1 MRTVVSFFI
10 FVLLVITLSPLLAY
24 PSYFILQNFTDYP
37 FHKLVGHVTLICGLI
52 FSGFYLKY
60 HQMYSRQSF
69 GFDGSK
75 KVFLKKLLQGIL
87 AGILILALP
96 KLFLLLFDVH
106 QIKPNLDYFWSNL
119 FLIFIKAIL
128 SGLVVGLIEE
138 SIFRG
143 ALFSSLYKK
152 TSAIVTV
159 SLTSLVYAAV
169 HFLKYRAVAEGTE
182 ITWVT
187 GLEILP
193 EALFRFSDPNIID
206 HFLTLLVLGVLLAMV
221 RIRNGNIAMCIGI
234 HAGIVMTMKV
244 TGRFSDYIPDSKFDF
259 LVNRHDQL
267 LGCLSLVWLLIL
279 AIVYWRKFLARKF
292 FYLGSN

>member
-1 MRTVVSFFI
+1 MRTVVSFLI
-10 FVLLVITLSPLLAY
+10 LISLVITLSPLLAY
-24 PSYFILQNFTDYP
+24 PVHLILENFVDYP
-37 FHKLVGHVTLICGLI
+37 FHKLVSHVTLVCGLI

-75 KVFLKKLLQGIL
+75 KVFMENLLQGML
-87 AGILILALP
+87 AGILILALLE
-96 KLFLLLFDVH
+96 LFLLLLGIH

-119 FLIFIKAIL
+119 FLIFIKATL
-128 SGLVVGLIEE
+128 VGLVIGFIEE

-143 ALFSSLYKK
+143 ALFSSLTKK
-152 TSAIVTV
+152 TSVLVTV

-169 HFLKYRAVAEGTE
+169 HFLKYRALPEGTE

-187 GLEILP
+187 GMEILP

-206 HFLTLLVLGVLLAMV
+206 HFLTLFVLGVLLSMI

-244 TGRFSDYIPDSKFDF
+244 TGRFSEYMPGSQFDS
-259 LVNRHDQL
+259 LVSRYDHM
-267 LGCLSLVWLLIL
+267 LGYLSLAWLLVL
-279 AIVYWRKFLARKF
+279 AIVYWRKFLAGKS
-292 FYLGSN
+292 LSGQ